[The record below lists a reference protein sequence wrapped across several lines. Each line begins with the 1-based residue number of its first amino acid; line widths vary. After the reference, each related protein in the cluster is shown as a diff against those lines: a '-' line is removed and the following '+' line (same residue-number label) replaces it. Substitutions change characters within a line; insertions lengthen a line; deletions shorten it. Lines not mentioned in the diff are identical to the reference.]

1 MDQYFTQRCWA
12 EIKELYPKS
21 ILFTFLLKGISFF
34 SKRLVTI
41 REEESISE
49 FRYVMD

>member
-1 MDQYFTQRCWA
+1 MDPYFTQLCLA

-21 ILFTFLLKGISFF
+21 VLFNFLLRGISFF

>member
-1 MDQYFTQRCWA
+1 MDSYFTQRCSA
-12 EIKELYPKS
+12 EIKELYPNS
-21 ILFTFLLKGISFF
+21 VLFNFLLSGISFF